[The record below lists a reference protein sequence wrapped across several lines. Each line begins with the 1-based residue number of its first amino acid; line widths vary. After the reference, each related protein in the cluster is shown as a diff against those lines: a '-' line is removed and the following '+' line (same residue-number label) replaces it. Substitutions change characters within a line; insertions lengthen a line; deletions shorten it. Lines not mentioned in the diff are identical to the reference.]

1 MFLLIAQVRC
11 ILYSRNNG
19 PFGQS
24 NTFSR
29 YPYQMAYA
37 YDRVQT
43 SSLIGKVMGL
53 LAFSFLF
60 AFIGTLVGSFI
71 IHGVATYWI
80 VALGGLGVLSCCS
93 ARKVH
98 AINDW
103 HRRTVIELEDEAAAF
118 VAQFWFLHIYL
129 HFLKKP

>member
-1 MFLLIAQVRC
+1 MFLLILQVRC
-11 ILYSRNNG
+11 VLYSRNNG

-60 AFIGTLVGSFI
+60 AFIGTFVGFFYYSYRYYVLDRCS
-71 IHGVATYWI
+71 GRSGGALCAAT
-80 VALGGLGVLSCCS
+80 AHST
-93 ARKVH
+93 A
-98 AINDW
+98 W
-103 HRRTVIELEDEAAAF
+103 H
-118 VAQFWFLHIYL
+118 
-129 HFLKKP
+129 